1 MIVYRIGPFEL
12 QAERLVATCDGAALG
27 FGPKVAETLLALAEQ
42 PGRTLSKSELLDRI
56 WPDRF
61 IEEANLAQNVYVIRK
76 AFRAHGVPDAIET
89 VARYGYRLTVPIV
102 RVAHV
107 APAAEAV
114 RSSDYT
120 RPLRHFA
127 NRMVVIAG
135 AASMIA
141 AALFITGSGAL
152 DGRAASQ
159 KHLSTRGAQLYAI
172 GTYFWNERTR
182 DGVRKSLTYFA
193 QVVNSDPTDPRGYA
207 GLADANAM
215 IGAYC
220 YGTHGPSVY
229 FARAKAY
236 ANEALALDPDSAEA
250 HAVLGVLALQDADTR
265 RSAAKPPETQASE
278 KQQAMSELEHAI
290 ALDPNY
296 APAQEWYGIAL
307 VEEGKLSDGIAHLK
321 TASALDPLSVS
332 TTAWLGAAA
341 YEEHRFDDS
350 IAYGHQA
357 LELSPKRVDVLG
369 MLGKAYEARG
379 DIDLAIASF
388 KRYAAVDPYYR
399 PEAAALLSR
408 AYVLERRV
416 PVARAEFAFALA
428 HADATNLADL
438 EAAAVAL
445 GDRKSAADIL
455 RRTHGHFFNL
465 A

>member
-1 MIVYRIGPFEL
+1 MNVYRIGPFEL
-12 QAERLVATCDGAALG
+12 QAERLVATCDGKPLA
-27 FGPKVAETLLALAEQ
+27 FGPKVAETLLALAEK
-42 PGRTLSKSELLDRI
+42 PGRALSKSELLDRI
-56 WPDRF
+56 WPDGF
-61 IEEANLAQNVYVIRK
+61 IEEANLAQNVYIIRK
-76 AFRAHGVPDAIET
+76 AFRARGVASAIET
-89 VARYGYRLTVPIV
+89 VARYGYRLTVPVV
-102 RVAHV
+102 RVSHE
-107 APAAEAV
+107 AAAAAAA
-114 RSSDYT
+114 RASDHA
-120 RPLRHFA
+120 RPLRDFA
-127 NRMVVIAG
+127 NRMIVIAG
-135 AASMIA
+135 AAAMIA
-141 AALFITGSGAL
+141 ASLFITGSGAL
-152 DGRAASQ
+152 DGRVASQ
-159 KHLSTRGAQLYAI
+159 KLSARGARLYAI

-193 QVVNSDPTDPRGYA
+193 QVVNTDPTDPRGYA

-229 FARAKAY
+229 FARARAY
-236 ANEALALDPDSAEA
+236 AKEALTLDADSAEA
-250 HAVLGVLALQDADTR
+250 HAVLGVVASLEAGMR
-265 RSAAKPPETQASE
+265 RSGVNSSEAQAL
-278 KQQAMSELEHAI
+278 AMRVGMPELERAI

-296 APAQEWYGIAL
+296 APAQEWYGVAL
-307 VEEGKLSDGIAHLK
+307 VEEGRLSDGIVHLK
-321 TASALDPLSVS
+321 TASSLDPLSVS

-379 DIDLAIASF
+379 DVDLAIAAF
-388 KRYAAVDPYYR
+388 KRYAAVDAYYR

-416 PVARAEFAFALA
+416 PEARAEFAYALA
-428 HADATNLADL
+428 HADATNLSDL
-438 EAAAVAL
+438 EAAAIAL

>member
-1 MIVYRIGPFEL
+1 MNVYRIGPFEL
-12 QAERLVATCDGAALG
+12 QAERLVATCDGKALA

-42 PGRTLSKSELLDRI
+42 PGRALSKSELLDRI
-56 WPDRF
+56 WPDGF
-61 IEEANLAQNVYVIRK
+61 IEEANLSQNVYVIRK
-76 AFRAHGVPDAIET
+76 AFRAHGLPDAIET
-89 VARYGYRLTVPIV
+89 VARYGYRLTVPVV
-102 RVAHV
+102 RVAHG
-107 APAAEAV
+107 AAEAA
-114 RSSDYT
+114 RASDQA
-120 RPLRHFA
+120 RPLRQFA
-127 NRMVVIAG
+127 NRMVFIAG
-135 AASMIA
+135 AAALIA
-141 AALFITGSGAL
+141 ATLFITGSGAL

-159 KHLSTRGAQLYAI
+159 KPLSTRGARLYAV
-172 GTYFWNERTR
+172 GTYFWNQRTR

-193 QVVNSDPTDPRGYA
+193 QVINTDPTDPRGYA

-220 YGTHGPSVY
+220 YGTHGPSIY
-229 FARAKAY
+229 FARARAY
-236 ANEALALDPDSAEA
+236 AQEALALDPDSAEA
-250 HAVLGVLALQDADTR
+250 HAVLGVVASLDAGMR
-265 RSAAKPPETQASE
+265 RSGAPPSQA
-278 KQQAMSELEHAI
+278 QALAMREGMPELERAL

-296 APAQEWYGIAL
+296 APAQEWYGVAL
-307 VEEGKLSDGIAHLK
+307 VEQGRLSEGIAHLK

-357 LELSPKRVDVLG
+357 LELSPKRVDVLS

-379 DIDLAIASF
+379 DIDLAIGAF
-388 KRYAAVDPYYR
+388 KRYAAVDAYYR

-416 PVARAEFAFALA
+416 PEARAEFAYALA

-438 EAAAVAL
+438 EAAAIAL

>member
-1 MIVYRIGPFEL
+1 MNVYRIGPFEL
-12 QAERLVATCDGAALG
+12 HAERLVATCGGKPLA
-27 FGPKVAETLLALAEQ
+27 FGPKVAETLLALTEQ
-42 PGRTLSKSELLDRI
+42 PGKALSKSELLDRI
-56 WPDRF
+56 WPEGF

-76 AFRAHGVPDAIET
+76 AFRAHGFPDAIET
-89 VARYGYRLTVPIV
+89 VARYGYRLNVPIV
-102 RVAHV
+102 RVAQGTATV
-107 APAAEAV
+107 DSWA
-114 RSSDYT
+114 SDQA
-120 RPLRHFA
+120 RPLHQFT
-127 NRMVVIAG
+127 NRIVLIAG
-135 AASMIA
+135 AAATIA
-141 AALFITGSGAL
+141 ATLFITGSGAL

-159 KHLSTRGAQLYAI
+159 KALSTRGARLYAI

-229 FARAKAY
+229 FARARAY
-236 ANEALALDPDSAEA
+236 AKEALTLDPDSAEA
-250 HAVLGVLALQDADTR
+250 HAVLGVLALQDADIR
-265 RSAAKPPETQASE
+265 RSGTE
-278 KQQAMSELEHAI
+278 QAMPELERAI
-290 ALDPNY
+290 ALDPDY

-307 VEEGKLSDGIAHLK
+307 VEEGRLSDGIAHLK

-341 YEEHRFDDS
+341 YEAHRFDDS

-369 MLGKAYEARG
+369 MIGKAYEARG
-379 DIDLAIASF
+379 DFDLAIAAF
-388 KRYAAVDPYYR
+388 KRYAAVDAFYR

-408 AYVLERRV
+408 AYVLVRRV
-416 PVARAEFAFALA
+416 PEARAEFAYALA

-438 EAAAVAL
+438 EAAAIAL
-445 GDRKSAADIL
+445 GDRKSAANIL
-455 RRTHGHFFNL
+455 RRTRGHFFNL